1 MIGSGSQ
8 LTIWIWIG
16 IIIFGS
22 VPVSGKIIG
31 PATLLKRLPFY
42 LEFFFFSKFIEPD
55 TLLITTCVWPI
66 VLPKVGLCYAPAAT
80 PLPRVWW
87 PAFPDPPR
95 HQRHLSGKVC
105 TEKRGDT
112 RDIWR
117 EKRALKNALNLFW
130 GRKFHKWISHKNE
143 FLWTFQNGL
152 WSCDGAAVGTYCTFF
167 IKATRTTFLGV
178 LALHMCFPHRAC

>member
-42 LEFFFFSKFIEPD
+42 LDFFFFFQSSLNRTHCWSRHVFDPLCSPRSVYATHRRPHHCRGYGD
-55 TLLITTCVWPI
+55 QHFLTL
-66 VLPKVGLCYAPAAT
+66 
-80 PLPRVWW
+80 
-87 PAFPDPPR
+87 
-95 HQRHLSGKVC
+95 H
-105 TEKRGDT
+105 DT
-112 RDIWR
+112 RAIWR
-117 EKRALKNALNLFW
+117 EKCALKNALNLFW